1 MYHLQFLLFNQIIK
15 LSHQV
20 KFAFPAYVSRARYS
34 DDLFQ
39 LQKKIKKSF
48 WLLPICFILGR
59 EP

>member
-1 MYHLQFLLFNQIIK
+1 MYHLQFLSFNQIIK
-15 LSHQV
+15 LSHKA
-20 KFAFPAYVSRARYS
+20 KFAFPAYVSRARYC

-48 WLLPICFILGR
+48 WLRPICVILGR